1 MPIRVTLNG
10 CIRCLWACD
19 SLVLIFM
26 SDAPA
31 SIIALGQARFDVR
44 NWGKFGKH
52 LLAVNFW
59 QFVARRAFTSGL
71 RLDFSRSLTLV
82 GASRCG
88 Q

>member
-19 SLVLIFM
+19 SLVLICM

-59 QFVARRAFTSGL
+59 QFVESPGGL
-71 RLDFSRSLTLV
+71 SPPGYGSISAGPLPW
-82 GASRCG
+82 
-88 Q
+88 